1 MRLSSYFSN
10 IDELEG
16 LIELG
21 VQELIIA
28 PKVLSRKGKTN
39 LDDIETLAQKALE
52 NEIKLVLEWD
62 VLVNEQDFDTLTNF
76 LKKIDLSHFSAI
88 RCQDPGVLEFLLE
101 TTNLN
106 IQWITEHG
114 NHNLVGL
121 QKWESYIGDRLERL
135 IVSQELS
142 FQKLQEYES
151 CLKTPMEILGL
162 GKVLLFYTPR
172 SLLSPVF
179 EKKGEVIEARAD
191 SEESPH
197 KGFHIVE
204 NRHGSF
210 MYHLKDRCLLNE
222 ADRLKKLQS
231 WVRIEHLFWLEAQKS
246 YLLALVKKLLESFED
261 ETWEEFK
268 SIYPVGLTKGFFLT
282 NKTDVLFPKLK
293 NYRLLR
299 SDESY
304 IGEVV
309 DVVKG
314 EYIVFLQ
321 RSRSNFLQKNMQVHC
336 STPEGK
342 DLKFEIKN
350 LQNLDKNNIEQAS
363 QDQLV
368 LIPYRKTVVP
378 KSVFNLA

>member
-1 MRLSSYFSN
+1 MRLSSYLTHA
-10 IDELEG
+10 DEFESLV
-16 LIELG
+16 ELG

-28 PKVLSRKGKTN
+28 PKVLSRKGKTSI
-39 LDDIETLAQKALE
+39 DEIEALAQKALKLK
-52 NEIKLVLEWD
+52 IRLVLEWD
-62 VLVNEQDFDTLTNF
+62 ILVNEQDFDTLTNLF
-76 LKKIDLSHFSAI
+76 KKIDLSHFSAI

-101 TTNLN
+101 TTNLK

-114 NHNLVGL
+114 NHNLLGL
-121 QKWESYIGDRLERL
+121 QSWESYIGERLERL

-142 FQKLQEYES
+142 FQKLQEYEKK
-151 CLKTPMEILGL
+151 LKTPMEILGL
-162 GKVLLFYTPR
+162 GKILLFYTPR

-179 EKKGEVIEARAD
+179 EKKGENLEARAD

-197 KGFHIVE
+197 KGFYIVE

-222 ADRLKKLQS
+222 VDKLKELS
-231 WVRIEHLFWLEAQKS
+231 GWVRIEHLFLDIKIKKEVLKMTA
-246 YLLALVKKLLESFED
+246 KLLESFD
-261 ETWEEFK
+261 ETLWDEFK
-268 SIYPVGLTKGFFLT
+268 QLYPVGLTKGFFLT

-321 RSRSNFLQKNMQVHC
+321 RSRSNLLRRHMQVHC

-350 LQNLDKNNIEQAS
+350 LQNLDKVDIEQAS
-363 QDQLV
+363 EDQLV

-378 KSVFNLA
+378 KSVFNLV